1 MASKRNVRRHACEG
15 KVRHASAGAAF
26 AALRNLTNQLA
37 RGFGR
42 HDLNI
47 YQCGF
52 CHGFHVGHV
61 QRTKE
66 HRGRRY

>member
-15 KVRHASAGAAF
+15 KVRHASPR
-26 AALRNLTNQLA
+26 AALAALGITANRLA
-37 RGFGR
+37 RSLGR

-47 YQCGF
+47 YRCGF
-52 CHGFHVGHV
+52 CHGWHVGHI
-61 QRTKE
+61 QHTRE